1 MICYNTSIK
10 WEINLVNI
18 ILQIFNRIQMKR
30 VTCTLCR
37 TNKKEYNIKCR
48 CKVEKVRKRIFEL
61 EEELDLKRMKN
72 MKENFEFER
81 KMYLGRYIR
90 NRIKDSARFFVIGQ
104 EVVRILFKLGIDED
118 EALNIYD
125 EYGEDV
131 FEDIFNK

>member
-1 MICYNTSIK
+1 
-10 WEINLVNI
+10 
-18 ILQIFNRIQMKR
+18 MKR

-37 TNKKEYNIKCR
+37 TNKKEDNIKCR
-48 CKVEKVRKRIFEL
+48 CKVEKVRKQIFEL

-90 NRIKDSARFFVIGQ
+90 NKIKDTVRFFVILKP
-104 EVVRILFKLGIDED
+104 EDARVFYELTTDED

-125 EYGEDV
+125 EYGEDI
-131 FEDIFNK
+131 FEDLLNAI